1 MGSFSGMASSSS
13 RQKPAPFT
21 DQRTVFTNPSWGI
34 VGFKYLY
41 VHFYAANVSIGLMVL
56 LEKRQ
61 KSNFF
66 ISGGGVIVLRYLTFW
81 ESCLSFSLQFPAIS
95 QEGLK
100 ASGIGKAVMY
110 LYKHPRET
118 KLNKDRAGKLISKW
132 TLLLTIHCTPCTC
145 KCSSLYGIL

>member
-21 DQRTVFTNPSWGI
+21 DQRTVFTNPSWGK

-41 VHFYAANVSIGLMVL
+41 VHFYAANVSVGLMVL

-61 KSNFF
+61 KA
-66 ISGGGVIVLRYLTFW
+66 ISFRWWSYCLEVFNIW
-81 ESCLSFSLQFPAIS
+81 ESSLSFPLQFPAIS

-145 KCSSLYGIL
+145 RC

>member
-41 VHFYAANVSIGLMVL
+41 VHFY
-56 LEKRQ
+56 EETE
-61 KSNFF
+61 SNFL

-81 ESCLSFSLQFPAIS
+81 ESSLSFPLQFPAIS

-132 TLLLTIHCTPCTC
+132 TLLLTIHCSPCTSR
-145 KCSSLYGIL
+145 CSSLYGIL